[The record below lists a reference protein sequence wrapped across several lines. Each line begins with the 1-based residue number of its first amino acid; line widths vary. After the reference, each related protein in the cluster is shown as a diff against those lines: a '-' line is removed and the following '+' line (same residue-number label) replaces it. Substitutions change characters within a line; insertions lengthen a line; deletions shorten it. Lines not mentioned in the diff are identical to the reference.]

1 MCPPSPPG
9 ISVALWLCLYR
20 IALLFLLIPALPL
33 TAEQPA
39 ATILSYHIVGEP
51 TFRTI
56 PRAGSADVPSEELR
70 YAVSRAVFT
79 AQLDFLERG
88 GYHVV
93 PLAELV
99 DYIEGKRSALPPRAV
114 VITVDDGWLSSY
126 SEIFPELHRRGMPF
140 TLFVYPAIVGKGMA
154 YVTWPQI
161 LKMAASGVDIESH
174 TFTHALLSRRGHPD
188 VAAADYDRFLQH
200 ELLDSKHVLEQKT
213 GRPVRFI
220 AYPFSD
226 YDSDVEHAV
235 TLYGYQAALY
245 DRDAGAFI
253 GRATPLLH
261 LKRFPVLRETTL
273 EQFAGFLMP

>member
-1 MCPPSPPG
+1 M
-9 ISVALWLCLYR
+9 YR
-20 IALLFLLIPALPL
+20 FYIALLFPLIPALAF

-70 YAVSRAVFT
+70 YAVTCDAFE
-79 AQLDFLERG
+79 AQLDYLEQG

-93 PLAELV
+93 PLADLV
-99 DYIEGKRSALPPRAV
+99 DYIDGERSSLPARAV

-126 SEIFPELHRRGMPF
+126 TEMFPELSRRGMPF
-140 TLFVYPAIVGKGMA
+140 TLFIYPAIVGKGAA
-154 YVTWPQI
+154 YVTWPEI
-161 LKMAASGVDIESH
+161 LDMAGAGVDVESH

-188 VAAADYDRFLQH
+188 GSPADYDRFLEH
-200 ELLDSKHVLEQKT
+200 ELLDSKHEIEQKT
-213 GRPVRFI
+213 GRPVRFL

-226 YDSDVEHAV
+226 YDSDVERAV
-235 TLYGYQAALY
+235 TRYGYEAALY

-253 GRATPLLH
+253 GRTTPLLH
-261 LKRFPVLRETTL
+261 LKRFPVLRDTTL
-273 EQFAGFLMP
+273 RQFAGFLIP